1 MVRDISTTIDLVER
15 GVFSSSCFSDNSKLD
30 KSPLFPK
37 V

>member
-15 GVFSSSCFSDNSKLD
+15 GASSSCFSDNSKLD

>member
-15 GVFSSSCFSDNSKLD
+15 GVFFSCFSDNSKLD
-30 KSPLFPK
+30 KSLFPK